1 MSDRTEERVADL
13 NAVVT
18 AMGGDLRTGQV
29 EMTTAVGE
37 AFDTGTHVL
46 IQAGTGTGKS
56 LAYLVPAARMARE
69 KGPVVIATATLAL
82 QRQLLERELPR
93 LAQAGSPIADT
104 GWAVLK
110 GRHNY
115 LCRQRM
121 GEADAAQGTLALQ
134 ESGSRQRGSLEEQAV
149 AIHEWAQETQTG
161 DRDDLPGEI
170 DARVWRSMSV
180 TSAECVGE
188 SRCAYGEECF
198 AALARQRAFEADIVV
213 TNHAMLAIDAIGG
226 IPVLPERSALVIDEA
241 HELVDRITGAVTIEV
256 TIATLE
262 RLVADCSRVVDDEAA
277 FADAVDE
284 FAIALGGLVEA
295 GGVQRVTMWSDAMVL
310 ALTRLRD
317 AARSMVTALSTVAS
331 SAGDDAPGVQ
341 RVRAGVEE
349 VFEAAGRLL
358 THSASDV
365 VWWTGEPGRSASL
378 RVAPLDVAHQLAE
391 SLFAQQPVALTS
403 ATLTA
408 GGSFAPVLNSLGL
421 APDTRCLDVGAGFD
435 YARQGILYVA
445 RHLPPPDRDGVSM
458 EALDELAEL
467 IEAAGGRTLVLLS
480 SWRGVDRASEYLR
493 VRLVPAMDNGDVGD
507 LLVQRRGESVAP
519 LIERFAAEPA
529 TVLIGTVSLWQGID
543 VPGDA
548 LTLVAIDRIPFP
560 RPDDPVLSARQ
571 EAVDKAG
578 GSGFRDVALARA
590 ALLLAQGA
598 GRLIRSIDDRGVV
611 AVLDSRMATAGYGA
625 ALRASLPPLWF
636 TTDGAI
642 VRSSLRNLTA
652 SSEDDSIR

>member
-1 MSDRTEERVADL
+1 MSDRGDECAADL

-29 EMTTAVGE
+29 EMASAVCE
-37 AFDTGTHVL
+37 AFDGGTHVL

-56 LAYLVPAARMARE
+56 LAYLVPAARTARE
-69 KGPVVIATATLAL
+69 KGPVVVATATLAL

-93 LAQAGSPIADT
+93 LAQAGSPFADIE
-104 GWAVLK
+104 WAVLK

-115 LCRQRM
+115 LCRQRL
-121 GEADAAQGTLALQ
+121 GEADAAQGTLALD
-134 ESGSRQRGSLEEQAV
+134 ESGTRQRGSLEEQAV
-149 AIHEWAQETQTG
+149 AVHAWAQETQTG
-161 DRDDLPGEI
+161 DRDDLPMEV
-170 DARVWRSMSV
+170 DARVWRAMSV

-188 SRCAYGEECF
+188 SRCAFGEDCF
-198 AALARQRAFEADIVV
+198 AAVARQRAFEADIVV

-241 HELVDRITGAVTIEV
+241 HELVDRITGAVTIEI
-256 TIATLE
+256 TIAVLE
-262 RLVADCSRVVDDEAA
+262 RLVGECMRVVDDDAA

-284 FAIALGGLVEA
+284 FAIALGDLVEA
-295 GGVQRVTMWSDAMVL
+295 GGVQRVTTWSDSMVL

-317 AARSMVTALSTVAS
+317 AGRAMVTALSTVAA
-331 SAGDDAPGVQ
+331 SAGDDAPAVQ
-341 RVRAGVEE
+341 RLRAGVEE
-349 VFEAAGRLL
+349 VFEGAGRLL
-358 THSASDV
+358 VHSASDV
-365 VWWTGEPGRSASL
+365 VWWTGEHGRGASL
-378 RVAPLDVAHQLAE
+378 RIAPLDVADQLAE
-391 SLFAQQPVALTS
+391 SLFVQQPVALTS

-480 SWRGVDRASEYLR
+480 SWRGVDRATEYLR
-493 VRLVPAMDNGDVGD
+493 VRLAPAIDGGVVGDV
-507 LLVQRRGESVAP
+507 LVQRRGESVAP
-519 LIERFAAEPA
+519 LIERFAADPT

-642 VRSSLRNLTA
+642 VRSSLWNLNA
-652 SSEDDSIR
+652 SNQSESVR

>member
-1 MSDRTEERVADL
+1 MSERTEELTADL

-18 AMGGDLRTGQV
+18 AMGGDVRSGQV
-29 EMTTAVGE
+29 EMATAVGE

-56 LAYLVPAARMARE
+56 LAYLVPAARQARE
-69 KGPVVIATATLAL
+69 KGPVVVATATLAL

-93 LAQAGSPIADT
+93 LAQAGSPFADLS
-104 GWAVLK
+104 WAVLK

-121 GEADAAQGTLALQ
+121 GEADTAQGTFTLQ
-134 ESGSRQRGSLEEQAV
+134 EDGARPRGTLEEQAV

-188 SRCAYGEECF
+188 SRCAFGEECF
-198 AALARQRAFEADIVV
+198 ASLARQRALEADIVV

-262 RLVADCSRVVDDEAA
+262 RLVGECMRVVDDDAA

-284 FAIALGGLVEA
+284 FAISLGELVDA
-295 GGVQRVTMWSDAMVL
+295 GGAQRLTTWSDSMVL

-317 AARSMVTALSTVAS
+317 AARSMVTALSKVAN
-331 SAGDDAPGVQ
+331 SAGDDAPAVQ

-358 THSASDV
+358 VHSAGDV
-365 VWWTGEPGRSASL
+365 VWWTGEPGRSSAL
-378 RVAPLDVAHQLAE
+378 RIAPLDVADQLAE

-403 ATLTA
+403 ATLTT
-408 GGSFAPVLNSLGL
+408 GGSFAPVVTSLGL

-445 RHLPPPDRDGVSM
+445 RHLPPPDREGVSM

-467 IEAAGGRTLVLLS
+467 IEAAGGRTLALLS

-493 VRLVPAMDNGDVGD
+493 VRLAPAVDSGDVGD

-598 GRLIRSIDDRGVV
+598 GRLIRSVDDRGVV

-625 ALRASLPPLWF
+625 TLRASLPPLWF
-636 TTDGAI
+636 TTDGSI
-642 VRSSLRNLTA
+642 VRSSLRNLNV
-652 SSEDDSIR
+652 SSENAIP